1 MQYHVMLLEYYLKS
15 KKVKHLKQQIKQMD
29 VKIRN
34 YRIMFVLLIVLNI
47 FTWILK

>member
-1 MQYHVMLLEYYLKS
+1 MQYHIKLLDYYLKS
-15 KKVKHLKQQIKQMD
+15 KKVKHLQQQIKQMD

-34 YRIMFVLLIVLNI
+34 HRILCVVLLLLNI